1 MHIPNKGRADRRE
14 EGVPG
19 LTLGGPRPLRHYRE
33 QPERMQGRREF
44 QKVKINNQ
52 VTLSIGKEAEDTE
65 KFFAFRCSHRAE
77 RLTSP

>member
-52 VTLSIGKEAEDTE
+52 VTPVNRQRSRRYRKVLCISL
-65 KFFAFRCSHRAE
+65 F
-77 RLTSP
+77 P